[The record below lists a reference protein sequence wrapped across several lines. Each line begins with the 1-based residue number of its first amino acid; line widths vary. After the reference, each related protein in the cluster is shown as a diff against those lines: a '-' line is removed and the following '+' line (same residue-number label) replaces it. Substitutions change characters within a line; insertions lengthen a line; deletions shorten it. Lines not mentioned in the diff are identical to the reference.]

1 MANSSRS
8 RNSAF
13 VGVLGLVGSCSLG
26 ACANTSMPSVTE
38 QCFAVEASYVM
49 WVPSHDGA
57 MPPVDQPAEISRF
70 IPSEL
75 MFSSQPG
82 RDIFGEPVEA
92 ESPYRRIVGL
102 RWGEAGPVRFFR
114 EVWRQDNDRLFMEWT
129 SGFVS
134 YVGNFQWLPSRQAW
148 EGVIVEVEDYQWEYG
163 SWTSST
169 QLSQIECP
177 AG

>member
-1 MANSSRS
+1 
-8 RNSAF
+8 
-13 VGVLGLVGSCSLG
+13 
-26 ACANTSMPSVTE
+26 
-38 QCFAVEASYVM
+38 M
-49 WVPSHDGA
+49 WVPSQNGA

-82 RDIFGEPVEA
+82 HDIFGEPVEA

-102 RWGEAGPVRFFR
+102 HWGEAGPVRFFR

-134 YVGNFQWLPSRQAW
+134 YVGDFQWLASSQAW
-148 EGVIVEVEDYQWEYG
+148 EGVLVEVEDYQWEYG

-169 QLSQIECP
+169 HLIQIECP
-177 AG
+177 AE